1 MLDNKCKKKIMLFT
15 LNFIAYSIMLFYKY
29 AKNLNSEKISTVIEG
44 YFLVNIFFLIMIF
57 PVFCIHRLLKKNDLF
72 LNNEFFSKVLQIL
85 LLIGTYIILI
95 RIPYLEIPLD
105 VMSSFIFWLYLYFC
119 IIFNAD

>member
-1 MLDNKCKKKIMLFT
+1 
-15 LNFIAYSIMLFYKY
+15 MLFYKY
-29 AKNLNSEKISTVIEG
+29 AKSLNSEKISTVIEG

-57 PVFCIHRLLKKNDLF
+57 PVFGIHRLLKKNDLF

-105 VMSSFIFWLYLYFC
+105 VMSSFILWLYLYCC